1 MDDEETASGVV
12 ALNEDNDDEDEL
24 RFSSPERVSKDEA
37 FDERWARYF
46 DGWNERMGKRTGRE
60 DFIQRLF
67 DSWKRLMWK
76 I

>member
-12 ALNEDNDDEDEL
+12 VDDRDDDDEL
-24 RFSSPERVSKDEA
+24 RLPSAERNCDEELIG
-37 FDERWARYF
+37 DRWGRYF
-46 DGWNERMGKRTGRE
+46 DGWNDRRGKRTGRE

-67 DSWKRLMWK
+67 DNWKRLIWN